1 MGSLCPILARRS
13 DHCHPVA
20 VTAADARVCAGVAA
34 ACLLGLV
41 AFVLPLG
48 AGWEGLPAV
57 WLVLADA
64 VVLLGPVAAGLAGW
78 ASLATLAERTGSPRL
93 PVVTLALVAAYAAG
107 LVAVWGAGGLTWLS
121 D

>member
-1 MGSLCPILARRS
+1 MGSLCPIVALGS
-13 DHCHPVA
+13 DRCHPVA

-48 AGWEGLPAV
+48 AGWDGMPSV

-78 ASLATLAERTGSPRL
+78 ASLGALADRSGGLRL

-107 LVAVWGAGGLTWLS
+107 LAAVWSAGGLAWMA